1 MSNACSME
9 GLEVLGATWALAILG
24 LVLTVAVGV
33 AVLLVYLWW
42 RVFTKAG
49 YPGPLALLTLVPMG
63 RIVMLAILA
72 FTDWP
77 ALKEGGRT
85 RVPHGSADS

>member
-1 MSNACSME
+1 MSNACGME
-9 GLEVLGATWALAILG
+9 GLEVLGATWAFAILG
-24 LVLTVAVGV
+24 LVLTVAVGF

-49 YPGPLALLTLVPMG
+49 YPGPLALLALVPMG
-63 RIVMLAILA
+63 RLVMLAILA
-72 FTDWP
+72 FADWP

-85 RVPHGSADS
+85 RAPHGSADS